1 VQTRGAYET
10 LPREHDESTAAGDIL
25 RAEAVGLEE
34 AGDILRTAAGDILRA
49 EAVGLEEAGDI
60 LRAEAVGLE
69 KGEDRFSQAWA
80 FYDLL
85 PGHVGIPSGGVS
97 SGVPSII
104 NIIH

>member
-1 VQTRGAYET
+1 MQTRGAYET
-10 LPREHDESTAAGDIL
+10 LPREPREHDES
-25 RAEAVGLEE
+25 
-34 AGDILRTAAGDILRA
+34 TAAGDILRA